1 MFPHVVENLSASLP
15 LTFQTFSAQIFG
27 ADICQAHH
35 EKTYGEINSTN
46 IGQDSTLLCL
56 EKSEQ
61 SHSQVVKMHPIPMVS
76 IAHTQ
81 SPTVSP
87 VNRISDS

>member
-1 MFPHVVENLSASLP
+1 MSPHVVENLSASLP
-15 LTFQTFSAQIFG
+15 LTFQAFPAQIFG

-35 EKTYGEINSTN
+35 QQNYHEINSTN

-61 SHSQVVKMHPIPMVS
+61 SHPQIVKIHPIPIVS
-76 IAHTQ
+76 IVHTQ
-81 SPTVSP
+81 SPTVST